1 MRRRSFLIVSLLG
14 LWACA
19 GSAARPA
26 PTPTPAAPSSAR
38 EPPLRFSLQAL
49 DGSVVTG
56 ENTRGRVTALLF
68 VASYDLASQLAARR
82 LNDAIARHVP
92 RFNAVAIALESSE
105 NAVLVD
111 VFRSTL
117 NLGYPVAMAGAVE
130 FGESEALAT
139 IERVPTLI
147 LLDRD
152 GRPVFRH
159 TGAFEAH
166 ELESWLRRAE
176 A

>member
-1 MRRRSFLIVSLLG
+1 M
-14 LWACA
+14 
-19 GSAARPA
+19 
-26 PTPTPAAPSSAR
+26 
-38 EPPLRFSLQAL
+38 
-49 DGSVVTG
+49 VTG